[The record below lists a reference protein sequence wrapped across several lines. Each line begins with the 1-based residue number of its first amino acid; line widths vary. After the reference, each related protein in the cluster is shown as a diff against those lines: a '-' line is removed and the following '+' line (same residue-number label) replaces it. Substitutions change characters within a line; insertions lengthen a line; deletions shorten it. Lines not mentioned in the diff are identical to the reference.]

1 MICPQ
6 RDSFQLFWQH
16 LKKEDAM
23 LSSLCLRL
31 EIFFFFF
38 SHCVATQPPRHIW
51 ISKFSLPKE
60 SFPSDFHKKSSRNVF
75 FYIYI
80 YIYYY
85 SPNWIPRDIVCQ
97 CQFRVSLLT
106 YGALKPEKA
115 IQTDP
120 VPGKEIFEISR
131 PYCSDAESSHIS
143 PNIWFTAQQLHC
155 ERINSYQICALFQL
169 RDSFHHVILVINKL

>member
-31 EIFFFFF
+31 EIFFFF
-38 SHCVATQPPRHIW
+38 SHTVLLHSHHGTFEFQSFLFPRKV
-51 ISKFSLPKE
+51 SRVTFT
-60 SFPSDFHKKSSRNVF
+60 KKAVERF
-75 FYIYI
+75 FFI